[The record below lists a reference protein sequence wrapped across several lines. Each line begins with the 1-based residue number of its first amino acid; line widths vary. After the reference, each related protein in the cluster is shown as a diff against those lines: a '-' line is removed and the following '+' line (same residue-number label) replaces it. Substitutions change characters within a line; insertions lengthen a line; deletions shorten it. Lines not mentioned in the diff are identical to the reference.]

1 VGRIEAKR
9 SKVQVRKDKSE
20 IVSLWNFRTSV
31 NLAGIRKDVIAE
43 FIVICNEGRPLM
55 GKKTARELDV
65 L

>member
-1 VGRIEAKR
+1 M
-9 SKVQVRKDKSE
+9 QVRKDKSE